1 MPIPKPQGGET
12 EQEFVSRCIEAIY
25 DEYGQEQG
33 SAICYSTWREGKM
46 SKSTTNRVAD
56 KINKLSKDYK
66 GINLSANGEVNM
78 EEPCWSGYIQIGTKI
93 VDGREVPDCR
103 GPVEGVD

>member
-1 MPIPKPQGGET
+1 MPIPQPKSGET
-12 EQEFVSRCIEAIY
+12 EEDFIGRCMSAIY

-46 SKSTTNRVAD
+46 KKTTSSKVAA
-56 KINKLSKDYK
+56 KIAKMSKDYK
-66 GINLSANGEVNM
+66 GINLTKYGEVNM
-78 EEPCWSGYIQIGTKI
+78 EEPCWDNYIQIGTKI

-103 GPVEGVD
+103 GPVE